1 MSRESVR
8 GWVAEREDEIVR
20 LLCDMI
26 AIDSTTGNEGPLGEF
41 CAQWLRAHHIEAVLQ
56 PCMGR
61 YNTVGIVGQGP
72 NTLLI
77 SGHLDT
83 VPPNKGEW
91 TYGPHTPKVAG
102 GKVWGLGASDLH
114 ASIAGAYFASLFLKD
129 VGLPGRYMT
138 AFTIEEE
145 TTGLGTVKFLEW
157 ARARSLFDFE
167 RTSAIVTEPTGL
179 SQICLGNRGSSFL
192 VLRVKGLGG
201 HGSRPHL
208 ARNPV
213 TKVMQILERLKRLEA
228 EWKERYT
235 DPEFGF
241 TTLTPTAINAGNT
254 DRTNVIPETAEVV
267 VDCRPTPA
275 VYADD
280 LKVFRAGI
288 AAAITDCE
296 EEGFEITREELYTRE
311 GQRLAADH
319 PLAVM
324 TMGVVR
330 DDLGI
335 DAEFAVTAA
344 GNDAVFLALQGIPTV
359 NKVGPGHPELAHRVN
374 EHVSIENLL
383 LGTEMFIWLGLRH
396 FGLQPR
402 AAGPGRGGAA

>member
-1 MSRESVR
+1 VKRETIR
-8 GWVAEREDEIVR
+8 GWVADREDEIVR

-26 AIDSTTGNEGPLGEF
+26 AIDSVTGNEGPLAEF
-41 CAQWLRAHHIEAVLQ
+41 CAAWLREHGIEAILQ

-61 YNTVGIVGQGP
+61 YNAIGVVGEGP
-72 NTLLI
+72 DTLLI

-83 VPPNKGEW
+83 VPPNEGAW
-91 TYGPHTPKVAG
+91 TYGPHTPTVAD

-157 ARARSLFDFE
+157 AREQRLFDFD
-167 RTSAIVTEPTGL
+167 RASAIVTEPTGL

-192 VLRVKGLGG
+192 VVRVKGLGG

-228 EWKERYT
+228 DWKERYT

-241 TTLTPTAINAGNT
+241 TTLTPTAIKAGDL
-254 DRTNVIPETAEVV
+254 DRTNVIPEHAEAV
-267 VDCRPTPA
+267 VDCRPVPA

-280 LKVFRAGI
+280 LAIFRAGVGE
-288 AAAITDCE
+288 AIGACA
-296 EEGFEITREELYTRE
+296 EEGFEITWEDLYTRE
-311 GQRLAADH
+311 GQKLPADH

-324 TMGVVR
+324 TLGVLR

-335 DAEFAVTAA
+335 DAELAVTQA
-344 GNDAVFLALQGIPTV
+344 GNDAVFLAQQGIPTI
-359 NKVGPGHPELAHRVN
+359 NKVGPGHPELAHRVD

-396 FGLQPR
+396 FG
-402 AAGPGRGGAA
+402 RGD